1 MFYMDFQ
8 KAFDT
13 VPHGRLLVK
22 LKGYGIKGKTL
33 SVISDFLSDRSFC
46 VNVGDRKSNYHPVTS
61 GIPQGSVL
69 GPLLFLIYINDLP
82 EGILNKLSLF
92 ADDLKMYARSSTYV
106 DNQKDIDVMD
116 KWQQLWLVNFNTVDQ
131 KCKVMYVGRNNP
143 HHEYYLGGELLP
155 SVENEKD
162 LGVTTT
168 TKMNWDEHIGN
179 CVKKANSSMA
189 WISRTIITRN
199 KDVMLNLYKS
209 LVRPHIEYCVQLWAP
224 QPGYG
229 NWRIIMDIEGVQRKY
244 TRLIEGIGSLTY
256 EERLKKLSLTT
267 LLERRAR
274 GDLIETFKIVNGLTN
289 YGEQFFTLSRRGKN
303 LIIPPHYGSISKNKA
318 EFFSRRVVKYWNKLP
333 TKVQM
338 SVSVDSFKRNLE
350 EYKKRNLDTPGNY
363 WELADEVFR
372 RIHDDNRSAH
382 IEYLKQNPFVAKRR
396 GINLN

>member
-1 MFYMDFQ
+1 M
-8 KAFDT
+8 
-13 VPHGRLLVK
+13 
-22 LKGYGIKGKTL
+22 
-33 SVISDFLSDRSFC
+33 
-46 VNVGDRKSNYHPVTS
+46 
-61 GIPQGSVL
+61 
-69 GPLLFLIYINDLP
+69 
-82 EGILNKLSLF
+82 
-92 ADDLKMYARSSTYV
+92 
-106 DNQKDIDVMD
+106 
-116 KWQQLWLVNFNTVDQ
+116 
-131 KCKVMYVGRNNP
+131 
-143 HHEYYLGGELLP
+143 
-155 SVENEKD
+155 
-162 LGVTTT
+162 
-168 TKMNWDEHIGN
+168 
-179 CVKKANSSMA
+179 
-189 WISRTIITRN
+189 
-199 KDVMLNLYKS
+199 
-209 LVRPHIEYCVQLWAP
+209 
-224 QPGYG
+224 
-229 NWRIIMDIEGVQRKY
+229 
-244 TRLIEGIGSLTY
+244 TY